1 MMTPKLSRELS
12 ALQLSPE
19 QNIAGL
25 SSSRRGGRTRSASES
40 HNSSNSDTEN
50 ETPMT
55 NNLKRGKTL
64 PDMKSSNIEMTEETV
79 SVNNSNRKLML
90 KKNNPHFLRSKEAKV
105 KKTGDSLN
113 LPLNYEATT
122 VAAGGGASPTTVM
135 SLRPRPQLPT
145 GAVATPT
152 GLNRKRKSE
161 LPLTSAA
168 RNSAENCSET
178 PSKSPRIVTVMS
190 SKPVMTRT
198 RTARVLQ
205 LKK

>member
-64 PDMKSSNIEMTEETV
+64 PDVKSSNIEMTEETV
-79 SVNNSNRKLML
+79 SVNNSSRKLML

-113 LPLNYEATT
+113 LPLNFESTT
-122 VAAGGGASPTTVM
+122 VAAGAGASPTTVM
-135 SLRPRPQLPT
+135 SLRPRPQIP
-145 GAVATPT
+145 VVTPS

-161 LPLTSAA
+161 LPPPLI
-168 RNSAENCSET
+168 SAENCSET

>member
-1 MMTPKLSRELS
+1 MTPKLSRELS

-55 NNLKRGKTL
+55 NNLKRGQTL
-64 PDMKSSNIEMTEETV
+64 PNMKSNIEMTEETV
-79 SVNNSNRKLML
+79 SVNNSSRKLML

-113 LPLNYEATT
+113 LPLNFEATT
-122 VAAGGGASPTTVM
+122 VAAGAGASPTTVM

-145 GAVATPT
+145 GAGATPT
-152 GLNRKRKSE
+152 GVNRKRKSE
-161 LPLTSAA
+161 LPPPFISAG
-168 RNSAENCSET
+168 T
-178 PSKSPRIVTVMS
+178 PPSKSPRIVTVMS

>member
-55 NNLKRGKTL
+55 NNLRRGKTL
-64 PDMKSSNIEMTEETV
+64 PDMKSNIEMTEETV
-79 SVNNSNRKLML
+79 SVNNSSRKLML

-113 LPLNYEATT
+113 LPLNFESTT
-122 VAAGGGASPTTVM
+122 VAAGAGASPTTVM
-135 SLRPRPQLPT
+135 SLRPRPQIP
-145 GAVATPT
+145 VVTPS
-152 GLNRKRKSE
+152 GVNRKRKSE
-161 LPLTSAA
+161 LPPPLI
-168 RNSAENCSET
+168 SAENCSET

>member
-1 MMTPKLSRELS
+1 MTK
-12 ALQLSPE
+12 
-19 QNIAGL
+19 
-25 SSSRRGGRTRSASES
+25 
-40 HNSSNSDTEN
+40 
-50 ETPMT
+50 
-55 NNLKRGKTL
+55 
-64 PDMKSSNIEMTEETV
+64 ETV

-113 LPLNYEATT
+113 LPLNFEATS

-135 SLRPRPQLPT
+135 SLRPRPQIPT

>member
-64 PDMKSSNIEMTEETV
+64 PDMKSNIEMTEETV
-79 SVNNSNRKLML
+79 SVNNSSRKLML

-113 LPLNYEATT
+113 LPLNFEATT
-122 VAAGGGASPTTVM
+122 VAANAGASPTTVM
-135 SLRPRPQLPT
+135 SLRPRPQIP
-145 GAVATPT
+145 VVTPS
-152 GLNRKRKSE
+152 GVNRKRKSE
-161 LPLTSAA
+161 LPPPLI
-168 RNSAENCSET
+168 SAENCSET

>member
-113 LPLNYEATT
+113 LPLNFEATS

-135 SLRPRPQLPT
+135 SLRPRPQIPT
-145 GAVATPT
+145 GAIATPT
-152 GLNRKRKSE
+152 AQ
-161 LPLTSAA
+161 LPGRLFS
-168 RNSAENCSET
+168 
-178 PSKSPRIVTVMS
+178 PSDKC
-190 SKPVMTRT
+190 
-198 RTARVLQ
+198 
-205 LKK
+205 KKLSHHFLLHFLIGMGSYDHHAKYQGVFP

>member
-79 SVNNSNRKLML
+79 SVNNSSRKLML

-113 LPLNYEATT
+113 LPLNFEATS

-152 GLNRKRKSE
+152 GVNRKRKSE
-161 LPLTSAA
+161 LPPPLI
-168 RNSAENCSET
+168 SAENCSET
-178 PSKSPRIVTVMS
+178 PSKSPRIVTVMG

>member
-113 LPLNYEATT
+113 LPLNFEATS

-135 SLRPRPQLPT
+135 SLRPRPQIPT
-145 GAVATPT
+145 GAVAPPT
-152 GLNRKRKSE
+152 AQLPGRLFSPSVICKKMSHHFLLHFPIGTGSYDHHEKYQVVFPE
-161 LPLTSAA
+161 LL
-168 RNSAENCSET
+168 
-178 PSKSPRIVTVMS
+178 
-190 SKPVMTRT
+190 
-198 RTARVLQ
+198 
-205 LKK
+205 